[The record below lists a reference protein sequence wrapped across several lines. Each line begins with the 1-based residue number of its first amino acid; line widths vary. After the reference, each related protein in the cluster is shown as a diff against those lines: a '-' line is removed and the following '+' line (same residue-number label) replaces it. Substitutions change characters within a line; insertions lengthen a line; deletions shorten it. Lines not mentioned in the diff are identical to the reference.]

1 MTSLGAIPRRDGT
14 ASFRV
19 WAPRADRVD
28 VRIGGESHELEAA
41 EDGVFAGELRARAGD
56 DYVYVLDEARELP
69 DPCSRFQPHGVAG
82 PSQIVDVPRTVR
94 LGLPLEELVIYELHV
109 GAFSE
114 EGTFDGAI
122 PHLAPLRVL
131 GITAVEL
138 MPAATFPGAR
148 GWGYDGLYPYAPH
161 PAYGG
166 PAGLGRFVEAAHR
179 EGLGVILDV
188 VYNHAGPGAGALGA
202 FAPYLGGGRGTI
214 WGGGFDFSQRGVREW
229 VIQNALMWLCEY
241 GIDGLRLDAVQA
253 IVDDSPRHIMAEL
266 ADRVRAAAPGALLV
280 SETSIDD
287 DRPLLDWGHDAR
299 WADGLH
305 HSLHAALTGERDGYY
320 APYGLAADVARELAR
335 SPAFA
340 HVVCAQDHDQVGN
353 RAFGDRLAPELL
365 RLASAVVLFASQT
378 PLVFMGEEYGEANPF
393 LFFTDHVDPR
403 VATAAREGRRREF
416 AAFTGFSRDDVP
428 DPQDP
433 EAFRRSKLSRVE
445 RPGARDHYRRLIA
458 LRRRL
463 PREVHVEAGGQVLT
477 MRRGDAVL
485 VVDFGA
491 KTLELRA

>member
-1 MTSLGAIPRRDGT
+1 M
-14 ASFRV
+14 
-19 WAPRADRVD
+19 
-28 VRIGGESHELEAA
+28 
-41 EDGVFAGELRARAGD
+41 
-56 DYVYVLDEARELP
+56 
-69 DPCSRFQPHGVAG
+69 
-82 PSQIVDVPRTVR
+82 
-94 LGLPLEELVIYELHV
+94 
-109 GAFSE
+109 
-114 EGTFDGAI
+114 
-122 PHLAPLRVL
+122 
-131 GITAVEL
+131 
-138 MPAATFPGAR
+138 
-148 GWGYDGLYPYAPH
+148 
-161 PAYGG
+161 
-166 PAGLGRFVEAAHR
+166 
-179 EGLGVILDV
+179 
-188 VYNHAGPGAGALGA
+188 
-202 FAPYLGGGRGTI
+202 
-214 WGGGFDFSQRGVREW
+214 
-229 VIQNALMWLCEY
+229 
-241 GIDGLRLDAVQA
+241 
-253 IVDDSPRHIMAEL
+253 
-266 ADRVRAAAPGALLV
+266 

-378 PLVFMGEEYGEANPF
+378 PLLFMGEEYGETNPF
-393 LFFTDHVDPR
+393 LFFTDHIDPR

-416 AAFTGFSRDDVP
+416 AAFTGFSRDDLP

-445 RPGARDHYRRLIA
+445 QPGVRDHYRRLIA